1 MGMSNGSEPPDRP
14 TTRVIALLNQKG
26 GVGKTTTAVAL
37 AGLLADQGQKVLVV
51 DLDPHGSMT
60 SYFGQD
66 PDQLTSSV
74 FNLFQ
79 HNGQVP
85 EGLAAALLKETSHPN
100 IGLLPSSTSLATL
113 ERQSAAQGG
122 YGLVISRA
130 LAQLWN
136 DYQFVIIDSPPLL
149 GVSMINALAACEQ
162 LIIPVQTEFL
172 ALKGLER
179 MVHTLNMVNR
189 SRKQALPYTIVPT
202 LFDRR
207 TQASLNTLRLLRR
220 DYAEHLWQ
228 AYIPIDTKLRDASLA
243 GVVPSQL
250 DQNARGVLAYR
261 ALLRF
266 LLAQSLNRREQ
277 VA

>member
-1 MGMSNGSEPPDRP
+1 M
-14 TTRVIALLNQKG
+14 RVWAVANQKG

-113 ERQSAAQGG
+113 ERHK
-122 YGLVISRA
+122 RA
-130 LAQLWN
+130 L
-136 DYQFVIIDSPPLL
+136 
-149 GVSMINALAACEQ
+149 
-162 LIIPVQTEFL
+162 
-172 ALKGLER
+172 
-179 MVHTLNMVNR
+179 R
-189 SRKQALPYTIVPT
+189 SVFAVP
-202 LFDRR
+202 
-207 TQASLNTLRLLRR
+207 
-220 DYAEHLWQ
+220 
-228 AYIPIDTKLRDASLA
+228 
-243 GVVPSQL
+243 
-250 DQNARGVLAYR
+250 
-261 ALLRF
+261 
-266 LLAQSLNRREQ
+266 
-277 VA
+277 